1 MNYERPAERLASLAD
16 EYVVGTLTG
25 RARRRFDRVLEKSV
39 PARGAVRRAEDRL
52 LPLDEA
58 LAPVQPSP
66 AAWEAITRRLGDN
79 VVSIARRRPR
89 PAWMM
94 ALAAAVAIVA
104 LALGWFVFRG
114 EAPRTV
120 DVAQLRAAGGTQLWV
135 IAIDPGTTRLAARA
149 SNAVA
154 RQANRDYELWA
165 LPEGGAPVSLGLL
178 PATGRVERDLGPGQR
193 DALRRATKVAV
204 SLEPAG
210 GSPTGAPTGPVLY
223 VADLRLTPS

>member
-1 MNYERPAERLASLAD
+1 
-16 EYVVGTLTG
+16 
-25 RARRRFDRVLEKSV
+25 
-39 PARGAVRRAEDRL
+39 
-52 LPLDEA
+52 
-58 LAPVQPSP
+58 
-66 AAWEAITRRLGDN
+66 
-79 VVSIARRRPR
+79 
-89 PAWMM
+89 MM